1 MSAISPTRRRDLIV
15 GDLNDDQETV
25 IVDRATGRAVS
36 LNTTAAAVWFLCNGE
51 RTIGEISEA
60 IREVYPDAAA
70 ENVEA
75 DVRRILD
82 DFREKQL
89 LA

>member
-1 MSAISPTRRRDLIV
+1 MSSPIPARRKDLVV

-25 IVDRATGRAVS
+25 IVEPATGRAVS
-36 LNTTAAAVWFLCNGE
+36 LNTTAAAVWFLCNGA
-51 RTIGEISEA
+51 RTIGEISRA
-60 IREVYPDAAA
+60 IREVYPDAPA

-75 DVRRILD
+75 DVRRIID

>member
-1 MSAISPTRRRDLIV
+1 MSIPGPARRRDLVV

-25 IVDRATGRAVS
+25 IVEPATGRAVS

-51 RTIGEISEA
+51 RTIGEIAAA
-60 IREVYPDAAA
+60 IREVYPATPAA
-70 ENVEA
+70 NVEA
-75 DVRRILD
+75 DVRKILD

>member
-1 MSAISPTRRRDLIV
+1 MSDAPPARRTDLVV
-15 GDLNDDQETV
+15 GDVNDDQETV
-25 IVDRATGRAVS
+25 LLEPATGRAVS

-51 RTIGEISEA
+51 RRVAEIAEA
-60 IREVYPDAAA
+60 IRAVHPSAPVSQ
-70 ENVEA
+70 VEA

-82 DFREKQL
+82 EFREKQL